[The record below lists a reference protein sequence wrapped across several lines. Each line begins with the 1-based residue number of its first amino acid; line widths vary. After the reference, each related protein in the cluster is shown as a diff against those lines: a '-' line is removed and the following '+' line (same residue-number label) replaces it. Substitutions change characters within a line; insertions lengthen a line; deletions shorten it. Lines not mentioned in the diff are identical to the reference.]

1 MQKKE
6 AEFKFFNKTTL
17 IIVGIL
23 LIFLSAIIMV
33 WQGNKN
39 STQAEPAMLAQV
51 YFKGDYRIGDG
62 DWIEIKKGEH
72 IPSTKGKVTLR
83 GNFHML
89 NPYGEY
95 EGVYADE
102 IPIAFYTNHINLT
115 FYIIR
120 K

>member
-6 AEFKFFNKTTL
+6 LKLQFLNKQTL
-17 IIVGIL
+17 AVIGALLVIVSAVIL
-23 LIFLSAIIMV
+23 L

-62 DWIEIKKGEH
+62 EWIEIKEGEH
-72 IPSTKGKVTLR
+72 ISSTKGDVTLR

-89 NPYGEY
+89 NPLGDY
-95 EGVYADE
+95 EGVYTDE

-115 FYIIR
+115 N
-120 K
+120 